1 MSELYAAFGFAPVIA
16 IDDARDAVALAGA
29 LPEGGLD
36 VGEITFGKVAA
47 ARMSATPKDA
57 YPELLIGTDAV
68 LNFDSLKAAV
78 AAGERFGLEPEYD
91 PKIFQS
97 GELMKQSFAPGV
109 IAPSEL
115 SGAKDFATTRLRFAA
130 PIRME
135 GA

>member
-1 MSELYAAFGFAPVIA
+1 MSELYAAPGFAPVIA

-29 LPEGGLD
+29 LPEGRLD
-36 VGEITFGKVAA
+36 VAEITFGNAA
-47 ARMSATPKDA
+47 AAQMSATPKDA
-57 YPELLIGTDAV
+57 RPELLVGTDAV
-68 LNFDSLKAAV
+68 LNFDSLAAV

-91 PKIFQS
+91 PEIFQS
-97 GELMKQSFAPGV
+97 VELMKRSFAPGV

-115 SGAKDFATTRLRFAA
+115 CGAKDFATTRLRFAA

>member
-1 MSELYAAFGFAPVIA
+1 MSELYAAPGFAPVIA

-29 LPEGGLD
+29 LPEGRLD
-36 VGEITFGKVAA
+36 VAEITFGNAA
-47 ARMSATPKDA
+47 AAQMSATPKDA
-57 YPELLIGTDAV
+57 RPELLVGTDAV

-91 PKIFQS
+91 PEIFQS
-97 GELMKQSFAPGV
+97 VELMKRSFAPGV

-115 SGAKDFATTRLRFAA
+115 CGAKDFATTRLRFAA